1 MKTLALNNDII
12 IITDNNIIS
21 EFVFNFLF
29 NNQYDKVKLEKY
41 VYSNLNSID

>member
-12 IITDNNIIS
+12 IITDNNIKS

-29 NNQYDKVKLEKY
+29 NNKYDKVNLEKY
-41 VYSNLNSID
+41 IYSNLNSID